1 MARTDLLFDHHNIN
15 AVAPDGALNVA
26 TSPDVFLSSD
36 EDKEPDIRL
45 TPSEASLQLG
55 GGSRAGSNGR
65 AELLS
70 DDGAVRISLSSTDTA
85 PANSKENVF
94 SLQVLQQEGDRPG
107 SSRLRMGR
115 VGKVRSTVEL
125 DADRGRLSLGGG
137 TTSGR
142 ITLWREEEN
151 IHQLSI
157 FLSGRTAE
165 VRVGGAQ
172 ADAPG
177 ARKGKESD
185 EVGEAGSV
193 KLYDATST
201 ETVTIKGAVASD
213 GGGAISLSDS
223 EGGTLVTVESEDG
236 GAVVLRNPDL
246 HERVSIESGTSDTDA
261 GKIELLAGKG
271 AGRDSVLIQANTED
285 ATGGIISLSAV
296 RSGGVS
302 IQADG
307 GQNGGKIDLKN
318 GSGMQTVT
326 ADGGTGTLM
335 LGRFREGTMTRG
347 PRAENGEVWL
357 DDGRGE
363 KYGLKAENGVLG
375 IGPSS
380 DSSGQIGLVLKPE
393 EGVFGIVDDNG
404 NFVFRIDTEEES
416 IEVPSQYNGR
426 GAFDIERRIR
436 KNGQG

>member
-1 MARTDLLFDHHNIN
+1 MARTDLLFDHDNIN

-26 TSPDVFLSSD
+26 TSPDVFTSPD

-45 TPSEASLQLG
+45 TPSDASLQLG
-55 GGSRAGSNGR
+55 GGSRAGSNGKV
-65 AELLS
+65 ELLTE
-70 DDGAVRISLSSTDTA
+70 DGAVRLSLSSTDTA
-85 PANSKENVF
+85 PSNSKENVF
-94 SLQVLQQEGDRPG
+94 SLQVLQQEGSRPD
-107 SSRLRMGR
+107 SSRLRMGQ
-115 VGKVRSTVEL
+115 VGKVRSTVEV
-125 DADRGRLSLGGG
+125 DADRGKLSLGGG

-151 IHQLSI
+151 IHQPSI
-157 FLSGRTAE
+157 FLSGRNAD

-177 ARKGKESD
+177 ARKSKKND
-185 EVGEAGSV
+185 EMGQPGSV
-193 KLYDATST
+193 KLYDAKST
-201 ETVTIKGAVASD
+201 ETVAIEGAAAPD
-213 GGGAISLSDS
+213 GGGTISLSDS
-223 EGGTLVTVESEDG
+223 EGGTLVAIESEG
-236 GAVVLRNPDL
+236 GGTVALRNPDL
-246 HERVSIESGTSDTDA
+246 HERVSIASGTSDTDA

-285 ATGGIISLSAV
+285 SSGGIISLSAV
-296 RSGGVS
+296 RSGGVL
-302 IQADG
+302 IRADG

-335 LGRFREGTMTRG
+335 LGQFWEGTMTRG

-363 KYGLKAENGVLG
+363 KYGLKAENGLLG

-380 DSSGQIGLVLKPE
+380 ESSGQIGLVMNPE
-393 EGVFGIVDDNG
+393 DGVFSIVDSNG
-404 NFVFRIDTEEES
+404 NAVFQIDTDNET
-416 IEVPSQYNGR
+416 IRTKGNYSQE
-426 GAFDIERRIR
+426 DL
-436 KNGQG
+436 